1 MRASGLKRA
10 RTSHFVLSAL
20 AFAYALVASPSHAG
34 TYEVTTCSNATGAAQ
49 TAFVATAE
57 RGMAAY
63 STCPNTPSNPAS
75 GLVTRA
81 SATAGAGS
89 VPYFAGAYQIFEAPP
104 GATLETVS
112 FDVAAI
118 RMADYW
124 TTGVI
129 AYDGDFNVGGYPY
142 GCYAGHPGCGIG
154 TRAFVGPVTADLR
167 PHTKFRFETRCVS
180 LSGCDISAAPGA
192 FGMRAMFSAANVR
205 VRVNDATAP
214 SVTPSWG
221 PLFSG
226 GWLRDSQ
233 DGWSLEYDNVGV
245 MVNRTSIDGRV
256 VYAEDYRE
264 QGWPGWVRCDFTR
277 PRPCTDIPGAISR
290 VDTRRL
296 SDGEHQLQVE
306 VIDAAGNYAS
316 AARRIKVDNTAP
328 PRVNASVEGGDGW
341 RTRNGFAIRWQAP
354 GGQVSPV
361 KVAHYRLCSVTAGS
375 SSCVVGSRPAAGI
388 ERMDNVTVPA
398 AGDYTLS
405 VWLEDEAGNAD
416 SGTASDPVRLRFDDQ
431 RPQAAFEFLNESDPT
446 KLDVR
451 TADAV
456 SGVADGAIEFR
467 RTGWRQ
473 WHGLQTSLHGD
484 GHLSARLDDLDLPDD
499 TYELRARVRDRAGN
513 ELTSY
518 EREDGARMTLNLPL
532 RATSHIAL
540 EKARQKGRLPAEL
553 SGTLRGR
560 SGRPLAGAAINVFE
574 QPRTG
579 GGFRETASLRTN
591 ASGKF
596 THVLRAGP
604 SRTVSVRYAGSALIK
619 PAMEN
624 IAIRV
629 PARTTIR
636 ANRRSLRN
644 GQSVRLGGRLRGG
657 PVPDG
662 GKLIDLQAFYRGQ
675 WRTFATPRS
684 DGRGRWSFR
693 YRFEA
698 TRGTVRYRFRARIR
712 REAAYPYE
720 LGYSRVIG
728 VTVRGP

>member
-1 MRASGLKRA
+1 
-10 RTSHFVLSAL
+10 
-20 AFAYALVASPSHAG
+20 
-34 TYEVTTCSNATGAAQ
+34 
-49 TAFVATAE
+49 
-57 RGMAAY
+57 
-63 STCPNTPSNPAS
+63 
-75 GLVTRA
+75 
-81 SATAGAGS
+81 
-89 VPYFAGAYQIFEAPP
+89 
-104 GATLETVS
+104 
-112 FDVAAI
+112 
-118 RMADYW
+118 MADYW

-192 FGMRAMFSAANVR
+192 FGMRALFSAANVK
-205 VRVNDATAP
+205 VRIYDATAP

-221 PLFSG
+221 PLFAG
-226 GWLRDSQ
+226 DWLRGAQ

-296 SDGEHQLQVE
+296 SDGEHHLQVE

-316 AARRIKVDNTAP
+316 EARRIKVDNTPP
-328 PRVNASVEGGDGW
+328 PRVNASVENGDGW
-341 RTRNGFAIRWQAP
+341 RTKNGFAIRWQPP

-361 KVAHYRLCSVTAGS
+361 TAAHYRLCNTATGQ
-375 SSCVVGSRPAAGI
+375 SSCVTGIQAAAGI
-388 ERMDNVTVPA
+388 ERLDNITVPA

-405 VWLEDEAGNAD
+405 TWLEDEAGNAD
-416 SGTASDPVRLRFDDQ
+416 GGTASDPVRLRFDDQ
-431 RPQAAFEFLNESDPT
+431 PPQAAFEFLNESDPT

-451 TADAV
+451 TADAI
-456 SGVADGAIEFR
+456 SGVADGVIEFR

-473 WHGLQTSLHGD
+473 WHGLPTSLHGD
-484 GHLSARLDDLDLPDD
+484 GHLSARLNDLDLPDD

-513 ELTSY
+513 ELTGY
-518 EREDGARMTLNLPL
+518 EREDGARMALTLPL
-532 RATSHIAL
+532 RTASRIELDKPRRNGKPPT
-540 EKARQKGRLPAEL
+540 EL
-553 SGTLRGR
+553 SGTLRAA
-560 SGRPLAGAAINVFE
+560 SGGPLARAAVSVFE

-579 GGFRETASLRTN
+579 GGFRKTASLRTN
-591 ASGKF
+591 DSGKF
-596 THVLRAGP
+596 TQVLAAGP
-604 SRTVSVRYAGSALIK
+604 SRTVNIRYGGSPLIK
-619 PAMEN
+619 PAAEN

-629 PARTTIR
+629 PARTTIT
-636 ANRRSLRN
+636 ANRRSLQN
-644 GQSVRLGGRLRGG
+644 GQAVRLGGRLRGG
-657 PVPDG
+657 LVPDG

-684 DGRGRWSFR
+684 DGRGKWRFR

-698 TRGTVRYRFRARIR
+698 TRGVVRYRFRARIR

-720 LGYSRVIG
+720 LGYSRVVV
-728 VTVRGP
+728 VTVRGPT